1 MPLTILK
8 RVTQRVNMKDIKGY
22 EKLYA
27 VDESGNVWSLRKNKV
42 LKPRLRQKGYCAICL
57 CKQGKVKDYLIHRLV
72 ADAYIGISAELEVN
86 HINGNRSDNRLSNLE
101 CVSRSVNAL
110 HGKWIN
116 KNGNQKLTLDDAKA
130 IRERAS
136 KGEKQIDIAKEFI
149 VSPQTINQ
157 IIKGCI
163 YKNTNFIKE
172 YAL

>member
-1 MPLTILK
+1 
-8 RVTQRVNMKDIKGY
+8 MKDIKSY
-22 EKLYA
+22 ENKYA
-27 VDESGNVWSLRKNKV
+27 VDKEGNVWSYPNRFHKDITK
-42 LKPRLRQKGYCAICL
+42 LKPRVRQKGYQSVSL
-57 CKQGKVKDYLIHRLV
+57 SKNGKVKEYLIHRLV
-72 ADAYIGISAELEVN
+72 VDTYNGIDDGLEVN
-86 HINGNRSDNRLSNLE
+86 HINGIRDDNRLSNLE

-116 KNGNQKLTLDDAKA
+116 KNGNQKLTLDDAKV